1 MVWKGVPMKKLLFI
15 VNPRAGKTK
24 SRAPLFDAVAQF
36 SRAGYLVRVYITE
49 AGGQARDITARWG
62 GQYDMVV
69 CAGGDGTLN
78 ETLSGLMQ
86 LEQRPLL
93 GYLPCGSTND
103 FAASLHLPTAMDEA
117 ARAAVC
123 GAPYPLDVGRHNDRY
138 FAYVASFGAFT
149 RSSYSATQAAK
160 NALGHFAYILQGVKD
175 LDSLRPY
182 SCRVQAEAILSG
194 QSALLAQSGQL
205 SEAIAAHKAELAAID
220 ANREG
225 ALRRA
230 ADLRTLAAELSGDR
244 SQKEAA
250 LAQYQRQ
257 IEAAQTEIGQR
268 RAEQAQLKAQSAV
281 ISERL
286 AGISQEKIAL
296 EAERTT
302 KSRAGQEM
310 NETLLNLERAASRLE
325 TKLTTSAMEEK
336 QILDKLWETYEL
348 NHSDAQAQRNILS
361 NPFKWFEDMQML
373 HGWNMWEKNTSRETF
388 CSTHS
393 VIMRI

>member
-103 FAASLHLPTAMDEA
+103 FAMSLHLHTMLPAAAEA
-117 ARAAVC
+117 AATGTPC
-123 GAPYPLDVGRHNDRY
+123 PLDVGRHNDRY

-160 NALGHFAYILQGVKD
+160 NALGGV
-175 LDSLRPY
+175 
-182 SCRVQAEAILSG
+182 G
-194 QSALLAQSGQL
+194 
-205 SEAIAAHKAELAAID
+205 
-220 ANREG
+220 
-225 ALRRA
+225 
-230 ADLRTLAAELSGDR
+230 
-244 SQKEAA
+244 
-250 LAQYQRQ
+250 
-257 IEAAQTEIGQR
+257 
-268 RAEQAQLKAQSAV
+268 
-281 ISERL
+281 
-286 AGISQEKIAL
+286 
-296 EAERTT
+296 
-302 KSRAGQEM
+302 
-310 NETLLNLERAASRLE
+310 
-325 TKLTTSAMEEK
+325 
-336 QILDKLWETYEL
+336 
-348 NHSDAQAQRNILS
+348 
-361 NPFKWFEDMQML
+361 
-373 HGWNMWEKNTSRETF
+373 
-388 CSTHS
+388 
-393 VIMRI
+393 